1 MEWKKCKVVKIC
13 KNSICSGYILYYKS
27 RAVFGGNSSKSLCW
41 QTFPCFFADS
51 PRDMGTRWWE
61 AALLPCNPRIHLCG
75 IHVHSV
81 FKSTRSGSKSCHWC
95 CQDTQAF
102 LSVGIYLSYCI
113 VSPNQSAFFC
123 SCNPPHAFNAKPLL
137 SEIVIPMAH
146 WCYFYVP
153 AESIDELW
161 QHPVH
166 KGTNISFTGLYEI
179 KLL

>member
-1 MEWKKCKVVKIC
+1 METVQSHCADKLSLVSLLTLQETWEPDDERLRCCHVIPEFIC
-13 KNSICSGYILYYKS
+13 VASMS
-27 RAVFGGNSSKSLCW
+27 
-41 QTFPCFFADS
+41 T
-51 PRDMGTRWWE
+51 
-61 AALLPCNPRIHLCG
+61 
-75 IHVHSV
+75 V